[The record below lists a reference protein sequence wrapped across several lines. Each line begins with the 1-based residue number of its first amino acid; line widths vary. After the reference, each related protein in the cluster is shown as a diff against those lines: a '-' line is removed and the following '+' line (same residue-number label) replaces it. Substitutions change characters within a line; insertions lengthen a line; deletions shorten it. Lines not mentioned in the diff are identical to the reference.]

1 MSYDLK
7 DVAMVRDLRITL
19 QRIAAAMNDIG
30 GGTFS
35 LAGLSRI
42 TSAEP
47 VTERDNLVTAIAKL
61 QNAFRNG
68 KFQAHGEITLSA
80 NSVSTIYGSS
90 ASLTFETNSNGTVT
104 AESAN
109 TGVATVSVEG
119 DTVTVT
125 GTGTGATTITFKSA
139 ATIDYSA
146 ASATFTVTVGK
157 AESSM
162 TLSAYSNIVS
172 LNNTITFT
180 VTSQT
185 GDGALSI
192 ESADSERVAATISGT
207 TATLTGLV
215 EGSDSVLITV
225 TKAETAN
232 YHSCTAVFECTVREY
247 TDEEIR
253 AGVAKLYN
261 GTALEES
268 DTDIK
273 AELMRLF
280 NGTAPAVDTDIKT
293 ELEDELF

>member
-1 MSYDLK
+1 MPYKETDIATVGQSK
-7 DVAMVRDLRITL
+7 QAL
-19 QRIAAAMNDIG
+19 QRVTDAMNNIS

-68 KFQAHGEITLSA
+68 KFQAHGEITLSE

-125 GTGTGATTITFKSA
+125 GTGTGTTTITVKSA

-162 TLSAYSNIVS
+162 TLSAYSDIVS

-192 ESADSERVAATISGT
+192 ESADSDCVTATISGT
-207 TATLTGLV
+207 TATLTGLPF
-215 EGSDSVLITV
+215 TV
-225 TKAETAN
+225 TFQFASLRPPSGE
-232 YHSCTAVFECTVREY
+232 
-247 TDEEIR
+247 
-253 AGVAKLYN
+253 
-261 GTALEES
+261 
-268 DTDIK
+268 
-273 AELMRLF
+273 
-280 NGTAPAVDTDIKT
+280 
-293 ELEDELF
+293 